1 MTASRFC
8 NMVWIYFRHI
18 VSVGLAVYMDVFEVL
33 SPEWLHFIVRFS
45 RIFLETVLEA
55 SSAGRLSGGRYESC
69 FIWNRKHLSCMLYI
83 PDTRFLT
90 MFCC

>member
-8 NMVWIYFRHI
+8 NMVWIYFRHTGGT
-18 VSVGLAVYMDVFEVL
+18 GLPVYMDVFEVL